1 MAYITEN
8 SARAKRCGKRLTQLI
23 EQSLL
28 ECPKE
33 DLARILGKEV
43 GHIQKIEKG
52 QVPLEIDDVV
62 LAANFFQKDP
72 GYLIN

>member
-23 EQSLL
+23 ERSLL

-33 DLARILGKEV
+33 DLATTIGKEV
-43 GHIQKIEKG
+43 GYIQKMEKG
-52 QVPLEIDDVV
+52 QVALEISDLV

-72 GYLIN
+72 NYLIN